1 MNPSNY
7 FHIQHHTIQ
16 LVLSHQASFVSSSSP
31 IDPFHSHLLPG
42 SSFNLDH
49 LSSKTLTKNRTTSEL
64 NEIYSQLIIMSQ
76 QQQQQQQQA
85 KFLQPKIISPAIHG
99 YVSQVGFRESA
110 IAQELRLATAAHP
123 YSVMMGDPLE
133 AALFRFVLNIL
144 PQASTIVEVGVFTGY
159 TTLVMAEA
167 LQEKHPQNTT
177 TTSSTTTTP
186 RIIALD
192 VNDEFVEIGKPYWQ
206 KAGVDGMIDLRIG
219 PALES
224 LQQMKNTS
232 RSNED
237 DETQVDFAFIDA
249 DKVNYRA
256 YYEALVPLMRP
267 NGIIA
272 IDNVLWSGKV
282 VNVTDYPPGKDAD
295 TDALRALNEFVA
307 TDERVEAV
315 LLPIADGVTLVRK
328 K

>member
-1 MNPSNY
+1 M
-7 FHIQHHTIQ
+7 
-16 LVLSHQASFVSSSSP
+16 
-31 IDPFHSHLLPG
+31 
-42 SSFNLDH
+42 
-49 LSSKTLTKNRTTSEL
+49 
-64 NEIYSQLIIMSQ
+64 SQPQ

-85 KFLQPKIISPAIHG
+85 KFLKPKIISPAIHA

-110 IAQELRLATAAHP
+110 IAKELRLATAAHP

-144 PQASTIVEVGVFTGY
+144 PQVSTIVEVGVFTGY

-177 TTSSTTTTP
+177 TTSSSTSSPP

-192 VNDEFVEIGKPYWQ
+192 VNDEFVKIGKPYWQ

-224 LQQMKNTS
+224 LQQMMNTTS
-232 RSNED
+232 RNED

-295 TDALRALNEFVA
+295 TDALRALNEFIA
-307 TDERVEAV
+307 ADERVEAV